1 MTRDFT
7 IPPFFPLTEYVWLQD
22 FFYATRLLLCYCLVS
37 GDDFWTYCENIRYI
51 YSLPLLKLH
60 YSQVF
65 STFSYYHQ
73 NTNFNRK
80 CTGKKN
86 FCHRLGRTRYYL
98 NNSRFPD
105 SFRKKFFLPALF
117 VLLSRSNPNNASGWT
132 LPVQLFFFF
141 VTLQVFSF
149 LLWSIWLIS
158 LIPYPIFYF
167 YLNFFWTVLI

>member
-1 MTRDFT
+1 MTCDFT

-80 CTGKKN
+80 CTGKKT
-86 FCHRLGRTRYYL
+86 FVIGLVALVIISIIQDFLTL
-98 NNSRFPD
+98 SA
-105 SFRKKFFLPALF
+105 KKFFCLLCLF
-117 VLLSRSNPNNASGWT
+117 YCLVAILIMLLAGLYLSNY
-132 LPVQLFFFF
+132 FFFLLLF
-141 VTLQVFSF
+141 RYF
-149 LLWSIWLIS
+149 LFCYGL
-158 LIPYPIFYF
+158 FG
-167 YLNFFWTVLI
+167 